1 MSEPLRYRA
10 LEKVYVDGVL
20 YSTDDEFI
28 SDKPPGD
35 AWEPLDKAGVKAKST
50 HQAARKAIQDAR
62 EFALRHPEAHI
73 GEAAPGNSA
82 MTPEQA
88 AEARA
93 ILDLGLTPE
102 EIATIQ
108 AARIKK

>member
-10 LEKVYVDGVL
+10 TEKVYVDGVL
-20 YSTDDEFI
+20 YAAGDEFI

-50 HQAARKAIQDAR
+50 YQASRSAAVRAR

-73 GEAAPGNSA
+73 GTAAPGNSA
-82 MTPEQA
+82 ATHEQA
-88 AEARA
+88 AAIEAA
-93 ILDLGLTPE
+93 PELGLSP
-102 EIATIQ
+102 
-108 AARIKK
+108 AAASVLKDDDKK

>member
-35 AWEPLDKAGVKAKST
+35 AWEPLDKAGVKAKSA
-50 HQAARKAIQDAR
+50 HQAQRAAAVRAR

-73 GEAAPGNSA
+73 GTAALGNSA
-82 MTPEQA
+82 ATHEQA
-88 AEARA
+88 AAIEAVPE
-93 ILDLGLTPE
+93 LGLSPAE
-102 EIATIQ
+102 ASVLKVDD
-108 AARIKK
+108 KK